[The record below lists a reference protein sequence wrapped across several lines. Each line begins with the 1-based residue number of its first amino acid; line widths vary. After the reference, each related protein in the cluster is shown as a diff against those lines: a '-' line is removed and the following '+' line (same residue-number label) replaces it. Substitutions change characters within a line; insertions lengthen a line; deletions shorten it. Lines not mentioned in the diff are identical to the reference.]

1 MEQPPAGKN
10 ENTFYTRFWRYT
22 FSPTA
27 GYRQESPI
35 PTAVTNGTSN
45 EANHEEL
52 DDSGATPLR
61 RSLSFDNL
69 PKGIDGVDVLAK
81 ESEKGTSGDK
91 LREKIELERAR
102 PKSVD
107 NIGELRS
114 PPPQSPDTGI
124 RSPDNAEDAEPT
136 FGIVNSPLKKS
147 APVTT
152 LMPSNARLAMIAC
165 KNEKDIKGGIQLKIR
180 TLHSSRKDINI
191 AFDGNTLYEKTLLA
205 TISRSVHEAT
215 SNEHETSFPA
225 PPPNLISFSK
235 NQPFVSQLGWE
246 KVRESIKIF
255 FQN

>member
-1 MEQPPAGKN
+1 MEQQPPAGKN
-10 ENTFYTRFWRYT
+10 EDAFYTRFWRYT

-27 GYRQESPI
+27 GYGQESPI

-69 PKGIDGVDVLAK
+69 PNGIDGVDVLAK
-81 ESEKGTSGDK
+81 ETEKGTSGDK

-107 NIGELRS
+107 NIGGLHS
-114 PPPQSPDTGI
+114 PPPQSPDAGR
-124 RSPDNAEDAEPT
+124 RSPDNAEDA
-136 FGIVNSPLKKS
+136 FGIVKSPLKKS

-165 KNEKDIKGGIQLKIR
+165 KNDKDIKGGIQLKIR

-205 TISRSVHEAT
+205 TISRAVHEAT

-246 KVRESIKIF
+246 KVRTDYF